1 MTMIISTDDGTVEG
15 DWEGGRAQLL
25 VAVLVTLLLLCTL
38 ALLFCLWI
46 THQSEHYARTW
57 LCRSDE
63 GGCLDRRTCRSF
75 ARCVPLLWCARGSQD
90 DDDGAAG
97 AGGGGEDATAGVVG
111 GARCGAQN
119 AAQTPP
125 YEMQVRYSPPLAA
138 SEPPPLSDYAPA
150 RESVASSR
158 YFVVYIFKN
167 LLSPH
172 TRTTHLIFRISQ
184 IAA

>member
-1 MTMIISTDDGTVEG
+1 MTYIDDGTVEG

-25 VAVLVTLLLLCTL
+25 VAALVTLLLLCTL

-75 ARCVPLLWCARGSQD
+75 ALCVPLLWCARGSD
-90 DDDGAAG
+90 EDE
-97 AGGGGEDATAGVVG
+97 GGGGGAAAASGSGGGGGSGEDAAAGVVG
-111 GARCGAQN
+111 GARCGAQM

-158 YFVVYIFKN
+158 
-167 LLSPH
+167 
-172 TRTTHLIFRISQ
+172 ISQ